1 MDNLEDTEELL
12 NESIDNYSLLNKNQ
26 KKLLKALVKI
36 SINGEVAVSV
46 KDLSH
51 LINVS
56 SATVLKALL
65 ALEKNDIIN
74 NIIRRGIIFTGCS
87 INKQKINTIV
97 LHHKTNKSF
106 LNKK

>member
-36 SINGEVAVSV
+36 SINGDVAVSV

-65 ALEKNDIIN
+65 VLEKN
-74 NIIRRGIIFTGCS
+74 NIISNITRRGIIFTGCS
-87 INKQKINTIV
+87 INKQKINAIV
-97 LHHKTNKSF
+97 LHYKTNKSF
-106 LNKK
+106 LDKK